1 MTVLLHLVVSLALDG
16 GLTPTAA
23 GAKPGLEDLE
33 VVENLDLLE
42 NLESSA
48 DFELLQELSV
58 ER

>member
-1 MTVLLHLVVSLALDG
+1 MTVLFKLVLTIALDG
-16 GLTPTAA
+16 GTPPTARA
-23 GAKPGLEDLE
+23 VRPEDLE
-33 VVENLDLLE
+33 VVENLELLE